1 MINVILGLSVIGWN
15 NINVLA
21 GIYSLRIE
29 FAI

>member
-15 NINVLA
+15 NINILA
-21 GIYSLRIE
+21 GIYSVWSE